1 MLRPRRPAGISK
13 TAPQRGAGQ
22 PTLSSFRE
30 GSAAPPPVS
39 SVKSG
44 PRAHI
49 LVELVGLRLHL
60 RVGVLLHLGDLPQ
73 VRHGVAVLTDIG
85 EFLRLD
91 VDLRRR
97 DLELGGLVLAKLL
110 QAGLGLVGKVMAFE
124 GFFKKLESGKSL
136 IIVALGDGR
145 FGLGEI
151 GRAERLDAL
160 ERLLSIRGNRI
171 VLGLL
176 EILGQFLD
184 AISKTTAINVGA
196 GLLEIAAK
204 LQGRPGPVVLDQRFN
219 LLVLQAGRMTFPDDL
234 SLGVDKPGMG
244 NSPCLVARSATDSN
258 QVIDALILDEGLDP
272 CGWFA
277 GNSDDGQSLGP
288 ELLIK
293 TVQVGD

>member
-1 MLRPRRPAGISK
+1 
-13 TAPQRGAGQ
+13 
-22 PTLSSFRE
+22 
-30 GSAAPPPVS
+30 
-39 SVKSG
+39 
-44 PRAHI
+44 
-49 LVELVGLRLHL
+49 
-60 RVGVLLHLGDLPQ
+60 
-73 VRHGVAVLTDIG
+73 
-85 EFLRLD
+85 
-91 VDLRRR
+91 
-97 DLELGGLVLAKLL
+97 
-110 QAGLGLVGKVMAFE
+110 MAFE
-124 GFFKKLESGKSL
+124 GFFKQLESGKSL

-145 FGLGEI
+145 FGLGEV
-151 GRAERLDAL
+151 GRTKCFDAL
-160 ERLLSIRGNRI
+160 DRLLGIRGNCV

-176 EILGQFLD
+176 KVLRQLLE
-184 AISKTTAINVGA
+184 AISETTAINVGT

-204 LQGRPGPVVLDQRFN
+204 LQGRPGPIVLDQRFN

-277 GNSDDGQSLGP
+277 GNSDDGQPLGP